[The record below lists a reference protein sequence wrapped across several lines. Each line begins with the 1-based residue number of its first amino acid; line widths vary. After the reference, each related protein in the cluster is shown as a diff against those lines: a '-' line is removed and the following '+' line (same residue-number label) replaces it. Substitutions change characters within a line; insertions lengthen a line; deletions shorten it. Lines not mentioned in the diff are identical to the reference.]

1 MPGYIEEP
9 KMKTDSLAFGGPIRF
24 SGRLFDGRVTVH
36 EFEYPKSGYSFSVRA
51 WYDDTITFDKYGI
64 SYSKARKIARKIAGS
79 LEKLSNREI
88 TNFPSRNQISAC
100 VSRHLK

>member
-1 MPGYIEEP
+1 MRV
-9 KMKTDSLAFGGPIRF
+9 DSLPFGGPIRF
-24 SGRLFDGRVTVH
+24 SGRLFDGRINVD
-36 EFEYPKSGYSFSVRA
+36 EIEYPKSGCRIAVHA

-64 SYSKARKIARKIAGS
+64 SYSKARKIARKIASS

-88 TNFPSRNQISAC
+88 NNFPSRNKISAC